1 MTEDMKTVTEDVEIA
16 PVVTEEDVDCS
27 TDEAQEPEYSIDEAP
42 EDYTPTEDESESTA
56 TSEKTEDDVSYKEDL
71 AELSCIFSEL
81 EHLSTIEDIRSYDK
95 YRHFRALGLSP
106 KEAYLAT
113 GEPQPKR
120 RATPTSP
127 IRAAR
132 PTGAMTDSELRMA
145 REIFSD
151 LSDREITILYRMV
164 TK

>member
-1 MTEDMKTVTEDVEIA
+1 MTEDIMTVDTAPEVAEGEEDVEY
-16 PVVTEEDVDCS
+16 TENQA
-27 TDEAQEPEYSIDEAP
+27 TEA
-42 EDYTPTEDESESTA
+42 EDYTKKDADDYIEAEAEDAGIDTAEDEISYQ
-56 TSEKTEDDVSYKEDL
+56 DDLCEL
-71 AELSCIFSEL
+71 AGMFSEL
-81 EHLSTIEDIRSYDK
+81 ENLSDIERIREYEK
-95 YRHFRALGLSP
+95 YKHFRALGLSP

-120 RATPTSP
+120 RAAPTSP
-127 IRAAR
+127 ISVRR
-132 PTGAMTDSELRMA
+132 PGGAMPESELRMA

>member
-1 MTEDMKTVTEDVEIA
+1 MTEDTRTVTAD
-16 PVVTEEDVDCS
+16 VVTEPELN
-27 TDEAQEPEYSIDEAP
+27 EEENEYSIDRPTEA
-42 EDYTPTEDESESTA
+42 EDYTPTEDEGASTDAPSENPQ
-56 TSEKTEDDVSYKEDL
+56 DVISYKQDL
-71 AELSCIFSEL
+71 CELAGVFSEL
-81 EHLSTIEDIRSYDK
+81 ESLSDIEEIREYDK
-95 YRHFRALGLSP
+95 YKRFRDLGLSP

-127 IRAAR
+127 ISVRR
-132 PTGAMTDSELRMA
+132 PVSAMPESELRMA